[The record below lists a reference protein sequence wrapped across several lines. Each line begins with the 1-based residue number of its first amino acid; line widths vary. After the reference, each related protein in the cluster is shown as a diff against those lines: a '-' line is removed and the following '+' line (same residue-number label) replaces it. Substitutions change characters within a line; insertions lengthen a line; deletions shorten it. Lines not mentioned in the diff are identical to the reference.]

1 MSKLTYVH
9 AHMCDAGSGLHLDC
23 GPTRTRTHIYTV
35 PDIEACEVGGVWL
48 NRLGRCSARETHP
61 IWVGSTLW
69 TALKW
74 HKGLR
79 GSLRAVPEVRHVNS
93 SVFDCQNFDSPP
105 MSMQYMGADPS
116 RHHAG
121 EQKPQRDAAKVGGTS
136 PEAATQHQQTAHV
149 FWYR

>member
-1 MSKLTYVH
+1 
-9 AHMCDAGSGLHLDC
+9 MCDAGSGLHLDC
-23 GPTRTRTHIYTV
+23 GPARTRTHIYTV

-69 TALKW
+69 TALNR

-79 GSLRAVPEVRHVNS
+79 GSLRAVPEVRHVNN

-105 MSMQYMGADPS
+105 MSMQYTGADPW

-121 EQKPQRDAAKVGGTS
+121 EQKPQRDAAKVGGTP
-136 PEAATQHQQTAHV
+136 PEAARQHQQTAHV
-149 FWYR
+149 CWYR

>member
-1 MSKLTYVH
+1 
-9 AHMCDAGSGLHLDC
+9 MCDAGSGLHLDC
-23 GPTRTRTHIYTV
+23 GPARTRTHIYTV

-69 TALKW
+69 TALNR

-79 GSLRAVPEVRHVNS
+79 GSLRAVPEVRHVNK

-105 MSMQYMGADPS
+105 MSMQYTGAACRQNTS
-116 RHHAG
+116 TGTVRLLRLEHSILF
-121 EQKPQRDAAKVGGTS
+121 QKTRELFQKT
-136 PEAATQHQQTAHV
+136 
-149 FWYR
+149 